1 MTHVEWLI
9 KLKEDT
15 FTRTM
20 RVAPLCPRDKLMWA
34 PSPGALT
41 LGQIPRHM
49 HRAEL
54 NRMRLVKGEID
65 PKEYYR
71 LRHGD
76 STLEAHLG
84 EVIDL
89 EVELEAMRAA
99 HAHTLETLKAMRDAD
114 LYKMTLWGKGEVTRL
129 AAFILMIEHDAHHRG
144 QIATYLRILGIP
156 KPQPYG
162 A

>member
-1 MTHVEWLI
+1 MTHVEWLA
-9 KLKEDT
+9 KLKEET

-20 RVAPLCPRDKLMWA
+20 RVAPLCPPDKLMWA
-34 PSPGALT
+34 PSQGALT
-41 LGQIPRHM
+41 LGQILRHM

-76 STLEAHLG
+76 TTLETHLG
-84 EVIDL
+84 GVTDL
-89 EVELEAMRAA
+89 DAELEAMRAA
-99 HAHTLETLKAMRDAD
+99 HAHTLETLKGMTDAD
-114 LYKMTLWGKGEVTRL
+114 LSKMTLWGKGEVTRL

-144 QIATYLRILGIP
+144 QIATYLRILGVPHP
-156 KPQPYG
+156 KPYG
-162 A
+162 T